1 MPTNFGRKLPLT
13 KLEAQAIQRHLQYQ
27 KRWRDLALFML
38 GVDSLLR
45 SSDLL
50 KLRMRDVTDNQGNIR
65 TYLSQR
71 QKKTRRPV
79 ECYLSEP
86 TREVVAHWISISDKS
101 ANAFLFTRL
110 KSRKDINTS
119 ISSTMYR
126 LLVKQWVEAIGLDPS
141 RYSTKSLRKSRV
153 RPILE
158 AANHDYQVPQIL
170 LGHADIRS
178 TIHYAA
184 IAEETA
190 LAVSAQVQFFTP
202 LHFEPSP
209 QPSGKSGKKFDETT
223 ERRTK

>member
-1 MPTNFGRKLPLT
+1 MPANFGRKLPLT
-13 KLEAQAIQRHLQYQ
+13 KTEAQAIQRHLQCQ

-50 KLRMRDVTDNQGNIR
+50 KLRVQDVMGNRCNIR

-71 QKKTRRPV
+71 QQKTRRPV

-86 TREVVAHWISISDKS
+86 TREAVAYWIVSADKT
-101 ANAFLFTRL
+101 ANDFLFTRL
-110 KSRKDINTS
+110 KSRKDLNTP

-126 LLVKQWVEAIGLDPS
+126 LLVKQWVEVIGLDPT

-190 LAVSAQVQFFTP
+190 LAISAQVQFFTP
-202 LHFEPSP
+202 INLTNP
-209 QPSGKSGKKFDETT
+209 T
-223 ERRTK
+223 EE

>member
-1 MPTNFGRKLPLT
+1 MPVNYGRKLPLS
-13 KLEAQAIQRHLQYQ
+13 KLEAQAIQRHLQCQ

-50 KLRMRDVTDNQGNIR
+50 KLRVLDVTDNRGNIR

-71 QKKTRRPV
+71 QQKTRRPV

-86 TREVVAHWISISDKS
+86 TREAVAHWIAIADKT
-101 ANAFLFTRL
+101 ANDFLFTRL
-110 KSRKDINTS
+110 KSRKELNTS

-126 LLVKQWVEAIGLDPS
+126 LLVKQWVEAIGLDPT
-141 RYSTKSLRKSRV
+141 RYSTKSLRKSRI

-158 AANHDYQVPQIL
+158 AANHDYQVPQLL

-190 LAVSAQVQFFTP
+190 LAISAQVQFFNP
-202 LHFEPSP
+202 LNL
-209 QPSGKSGKKFDETT
+209 
-223 ERRTK
+223 TKPHEE

>member
-1 MPTNFGRKLPLT
+1 MPANFGRKLPLSKT
-13 KLEAQAIQRHLQYQ
+13 EAQAIQRYLQCQ
-27 KRWRDLALFML
+27 KCWRDLALFML

-50 KLRMRDVTDNQGNIR
+50 KLRVQDVTDNRGNIR

-71 QKKTRRPV
+71 QQKTRRPV

-86 TREVVAHWISISDKS
+86 TRVSVAHWIAVTDKS

-110 KSRKDINTS
+110 KSRKDLNTA

-126 LLVKQWVEAIGLDPS
+126 LLVKQWVEAIGLDPT
-141 RYSTKSLRKSRV
+141 RYSTKSLRKTRI

-190 LAVSAQVQFFTP
+190 LAVSAKVQFFNP
-202 LHFEPSP
+202 LNLTNPNE
-209 QPSGKSGKKFDETT
+209 E
-223 ERRTK
+223 